1 MSHLISRRSLLVS
14 ILASVIVITA
24 PLTTAQTPTLDG
36 KVFIADAGEKG
47 KAADEKSDVITFSE
61 GKFHSSLCDQ
71 YGYGKGDYKTT
82 ALADTLVFDVE
93 TSSAKDGRLVWKG
106 TVRGDKIEGTFMHY
120 RKGGFFNSNPA
131 PVEHWFKGTI
141 KS

>member
-14 ILASVIVITA
+14 MLASVIAITA

-47 KAADEKSDVITFSE
+47 KAADEKSDLITFSE
-61 GKFHSSLCDQ
+61 GKFHSSLCDK
-71 YGYGKGDYKTT
+71 YGYGKGDYKAI
-82 ALADTLVFDVE
+82 ALGDAMVFEVE

-106 TVRGDKIEGTFMHY
+106 TVRGNQIEGTFIHY
-120 RKGGFFNSNPA
+120 RKGSFFNSNPG